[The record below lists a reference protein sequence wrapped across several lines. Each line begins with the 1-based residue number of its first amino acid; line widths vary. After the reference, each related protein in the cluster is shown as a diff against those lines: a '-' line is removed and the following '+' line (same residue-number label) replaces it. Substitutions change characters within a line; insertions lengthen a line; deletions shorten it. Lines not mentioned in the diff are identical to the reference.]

1 MPETTAF
8 ILDRKP
14 LSLYNRA
21 ETDRLCVEFAT
32 YLKVQWFFSNH
43 TQENLKL
50 MFWFQYY
57 KIRDILFSQGEKKS
71 RWRQYGRKKAY
82 FNL

>member
-14 LSLYNRA
+14 LSLYNRS

-43 TQENLKL
+43 KQENLKL

-57 KIRDILFSQGEKKS
+57 NKKRHFIFARRKEVKMEAIWQKKS
-71 RWRQYGRKKAY
+71 I
-82 FNL
+82 F